1 MEQEDR
7 LVHKYTI
14 GGISERIYDRLVE
27 ELKVEYSKLK
37 EELNNI
43 NQKINVYKQ
52 GETQYREVLNYLS
65 KMDKLRHITDD
76 ETKRKY
82 VLNFIERVEVEYM
95 EEKKEHIAEIQF
107 KIPLNGRSNIQLM
120 GNGTDL
126 DTGDNVIENMD
137 LLSIPTNVITQ
148 QL

>member
-1 MEQEDR
+1 
-7 LVHKYTI
+7 
-14 GGISERIYDRLVE
+14 
-27 ELKVEYSKLK
+27 
-37 EELNNI
+37 
-43 NQKINVYKQ
+43 
-52 GETQYREVLNYLS
+52 
-65 KMDKLRHITDD
+65 
-76 ETKRKY
+76 
-82 VLNFIERVEVEYM
+82 M